1 MTDRDQDWSDP
12 TRVDRWVAR
21 DARRPVLVAAREIA
35 VAMVG
40 LDIQPVAVLE
50 LAGGAGTF
58 LAQFLDAFPTARGT
72 WSDSSREM
80 ERHARMTLFRFG
92 DRVDYLITDMR
103 APGVAHASADV
114 VVCARA
120 THGLASDELRPFY
133 REVAGIMRPG
143 GWLVN
148 LDHMPWPTRGVPA
161 TTRSRPASTTDRR
174 DLSRCVPRTGA
185 ATRSRRTVTLWRQRV

>member
-58 LAQFLDAFPTARGT
+58 LAKFLDAFPTARGT

-148 LDHMPWPTRGVPA
+148 LDHMAVADPWGPRYNQVTSRFYDGSERSEPVRAKNRGSHTVE
-161 TTRSRPASTTDRR
+161 
-174 DLSRCVPRTGA
+174 A
-185 ATRSRRTVTLWRQRV
+185 AP